1 MTTDDIA
8 PILAAI
14 AKLGTAID
22 ETQAAIA
29 ESRAE
34 TQAAIAELRAETKA
48 GFAGHWA
55 ATKAAISDLR
65 AETMAAIAD
74 LRAEMK
80 AELAA
85 VGLRFDA
92 VEARLDRS
100 EAWQTQIRVDLMDRM
115 DRLQH
120 EMRLMRDDVTANFA
134 GNARNELMVRS
145 ASGEVRL
152 LAEEV
157 TAMRRQ
163 IHALQEDVRS
173 LRGEA

>member
-14 AKLGTAID
+14 AEL
-22 ETQAAIA
+22 
-29 ESRAE
+29 RAE
-34 TQAAIAELRAETKA
+34 TQASIAELRAETKA

-55 ATKAAISDLR
+55 ATKAAISDLRAETMAAIADLR